1 MKAIDSSKL
10 KIALPDTEFQFKHF
24 GKEYNTIVIGLHG
37 WTGDEH
43 SLIPISI
50 GVRCPNSL
58 WILPRAPFETQKKSK
73 GFSWYDKPPTSYK
86 EIVYPIKI
94 IENVVDYFR
103 TENGNEIKIF
113 LLGFSQGAALSAGAG
128 LYLKSKIDGVIS
140 IAGFIREDSIKLMG
154 IKPNNNYCPL
164 LIMHGNKDEIV
175 PIESGIELK
184 NICSELGQEVEFIT
198 YDENHKIPVSAMKII
213 RNFILK

>member
-1 MKAIDSSKL
+1 MEYFKDKLDSK
-10 KIALPDTEFQFKHF
+10 
-24 GKEYNTIVIGLHG
+24 
-37 WTGDEH
+37 
-43 SLIPISI
+43 
-50 GVRCPNSL
+50 
-58 WILPRAPFETQKKSK
+58 
-73 GFSWYDKPPTSYK
+73 
-86 EIVYPIKI
+86 
-94 IENVVDYFR
+94 
-103 TENGNEIKIF
+103 IKIF

-154 IKPNNNYCPL
+154 IKPNNDYSPL